1 LTGGPLNGTVVHMYR
16 HDYPGSSAE
25 TTDEQLVR
33 AFETLTLEPSRFGH
47 AEHVRVAF
55 AMLREHG
62 LLDTLRRYSDGLRR
76 FTARHGAADRYHETV
91 TWGLVVL
98 IHERLALAAPDID
111 WPSFA
116 LGNPD
121 LLRFRDGAFFD
132 YYGPEI
138 LTSELARRTFV
149 LPR

>member
-1 LTGGPLNGTVVHMYR
+1 MY
-16 HDYPGSSAE
+16 HKIDPGRCADMA
-25 TTDEQLVR
+25 DEELLR
-33 AFETLTLEPSRFGH
+33 AFETLALEPDHFGH
-47 AEHVRVAF
+47 ADHVRVAF

-62 LLDTLRRYSDGLRR
+62 LLETLRRYSDGLRR
-76 FTARHGAADRYHETV
+76 FTARHGATDKYHETV

-98 IHERLALAAPDID
+98 IHERLALADPDVD
-111 WPSFA
+111 WRTFA
-116 LGNPD
+116 EANPD

-138 LTSELARRTFV
+138 LTSKVARRTFV

>member
-1 LTGGPLNGTVVHMYR
+1 MY
-16 HDYPGSSAE
+16 HKAHLGHADEIS
-25 TTDEQLVR
+25 DEQLVR
-33 AFETLTLEPSRFGH
+33 AFETLALEPSRFGH

-62 LLDTLRRYSDGLRR
+62 LLETLRRYSDGLRR
-76 FTARHGAADRYHETV
+76 LTEHHGAGDKYHETV

-98 IHERLALAAPDID
+98 IHERLALADPAVD
-111 WPSFA
+111 WRAFA
-116 LGNPD
+116 DANPD

-132 YYGPEI
+132 HYGPDI
-138 LTSELARRTFV
+138 LTSEVARRTFV